1 MRCGASSL
9 PGPPGVEGRGH
20 TLEDY
25 GVFHKS
31 DRHVWGHRLLLCSH
45 GSLTPHTRV
54 PPSPVGL
61 SASRPPPRLT
71 SGSGVREDSSPEAP
85 LVGILAWKCL
95 GPRTFREPDSEAVVP
110 DPARLLCSPR
120 VASQAPGRP
129 CLAAPGPG
137 SVPSSLSAL
146 HAQATD

>member
-1 MRCGASSL
+1 MSSIRVTGTCGVTDSYSAVTGASHRTHACPHL
-9 PGPPGVEGRGH
+9 P
-20 TLEDY
+20 
-25 GVFHKS
+25 
-31 DRHVWGHRLLLCSH
+31 W
-45 GSLTPHTRV
+45 
-54 PPSPVGL
+54 
-61 SASRPPPRLT
+61 ASQLHAPPPRLT